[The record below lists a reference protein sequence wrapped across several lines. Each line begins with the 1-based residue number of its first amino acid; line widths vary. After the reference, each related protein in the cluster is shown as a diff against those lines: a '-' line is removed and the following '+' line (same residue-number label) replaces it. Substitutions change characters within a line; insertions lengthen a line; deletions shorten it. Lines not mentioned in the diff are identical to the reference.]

1 MNTKIRPLAD
11 RLVVIPDSAKD
22 VTDNGIII
30 PDTAKEKP
38 LRGTVSAVGTGKNG
52 EPMTVK
58 VGDVVM
64 YSQHAGTEIRV
75 NGQVQLI
82 MSEEDVLLIIEN

>member
-1 MNTKIRPLAD
+1 MNTKITPLAD

-38 LRGTVSAVGTGKNG
+38 LRGTVSAVGIGKNG

-58 VGDVVM
+58 VGDIVM